1 MAVDKLTGIKIKKD
15 DGTYSAEIPISVQLE
30 NVIGAGTAAAK
41 NVPASGN
48 ASTSQVVMGDDTR
61 LTDARPASD
70 VSAWAKASTKPS
82 YTAAEVGAIAST
94 LKGVASGV
102 AELDSTGKVPS
113 SQLPSYVD
121 DVVEYNGL
129 NNFPLVGESGKIYV
143 DTFENK
149 VYRWSGSQ
157 YIEISSGTGTID
169 TIMSDI
175 STNAVANST
184 VKAYVDGLVGDV
196 ESLLAAI

>member
-1 MAVDKLTGIKIKKD
+1 MAVDKLTGIKIKMD

-82 YTAAEVGAIAST
+82 
-94 LKGVASGV
+94 
-102 AELDSTGKVPS
+102 
-113 SQLPSYVD
+113 
-121 DVVEYNGL
+121 N
-129 NNFPLVGESGKIYV
+129 
-143 DTFENK
+143 
-149 VYRWSGSQ
+149 
-157 YIEISSGTGTID
+157 
-169 TIMSDI
+169 
-175 STNAVANST
+175 STNFGGCIAR
-184 VKAYVDGLVGDV
+184 LC
-196 ESLLAAI
+196 